1 MRHLYRLFA
10 ICRVFCVYTPKGV
23 AIQMEYKDARDL
35 STTESRP
42 ETLKEETQHVFGD
55 ADVHRLIVEAS
66 RHWQARTTAG
76 SDSKN

>member
-1 MRHLYRLFA
+1 
-10 ICRVFCVYTPKGV
+10 
-23 AIQMEYKDARDL
+23 MEYKDARDL